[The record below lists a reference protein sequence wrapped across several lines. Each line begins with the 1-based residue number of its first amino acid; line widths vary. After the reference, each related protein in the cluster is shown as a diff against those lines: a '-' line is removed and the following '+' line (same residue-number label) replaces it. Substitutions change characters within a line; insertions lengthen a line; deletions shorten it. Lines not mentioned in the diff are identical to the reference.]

1 MKQINSNVK
10 KIALGKT
17 IRYFRIAN
25 DIKAKKLAEELRCT
39 TAYISEVEN
48 GRKNVTVE
56 NLKNLAEVFKVKAS
70 DICYIQECLI
80 EKNWD
85 YQEAMIEIL
94 KICIS
99 YRKNN

>member
-1 MKQINSNVK
+1 MNDSNSNDK

-25 DIKAKKLAEELRCT
+25 DMMIKELSERISCT
-39 TAYISEVEN
+39 SAYISEIEH
-48 GRKNVTVE
+48 GKKNITIKT
-56 NLKNLAEVFKVKAS
+56 LKELAKVFKVESS

-85 YQEAMIEIL
+85 YQEAMIEVL
-94 KICIS
+94 KICLS
-99 YRKNN
+99 YRNDK